1 MVDADNQKFMLC
13 ASCQPSDK
21 EETERFGDLGLVTGH
36 AYGVLEVFDIE
47 HEG

>member
-1 MVDADNQKFMLC
+1 MLC
-13 ASCQPSDK
+13 ASVLPSDN
-21 EETERFGDLGLVTGH
+21 EEKKRFEDLGLVTGH